1 MRNREDGTKLDIAS
15 LNREIASCKRC
26 KELVANRTNVV
37 PGAGD
42 ENANIMFVGEAPGR
56 DEDLKGIPF
65 IGQAGK
71 LLDNLL
77 EHAGFERG
85 EVFIANSLKCRPP
98 DNRDPLKAELD
109 NCREYLL
116 AQIAIIEPKIIAPL
130 GNFGLKTLVT
140 DRYTIGQVHGTP
152 VKKAGVLF
160 FPLYHP
166 AAALRNPKLRET
178 LMNDFRKLH
187 TLAKREGLM
196 A

>member
-1 MRNREDGTKLDIAS
+1 MDLAS

-26 KELVANRTNVV
+26 KELAENRTNVV
-37 PGAGD
+37 PGDGN
-42 ENANIMFVGEAPGR
+42 ENAHIMFVGEAPGR

-65 IGQAGK
+65 VGQAGK

-85 EVFIANSLKCRPP
+85 EVFIANTLKCRPP
-98 DNRDPLKAELD
+98 DNRDPLKTELD

-130 GNFGLKTLVT
+130 GNFGLKTLIT

-152 VKKAGVLF
+152 VQKAGVLF

-178 LMNDFRKLH
+178 LMNDFRKLYK
-187 TLAKREGLM
+187 LAKREGLM